1 MFVISEEKKW
11 DSWEKKA
18 TLSLNT
24 LLRVNNFQKTHR
36 VSVYLTLLSK
46 KFCMIRQQN
55 FNYKRKCDEV
65 ILWRP
70 FIAQWNI
77 LSRLAEE
84 RKLGSIEIVCYT
96 ADF

>member
-46 KFCMIRQQN
+46 SFAWYDNKT
-55 FNYKRKCDEV
+55 
-65 ILWRP
+65 
-70 FIAQWNI
+70 
-77 LSRLAEE
+77 
-84 RKLGSIEIVCYT
+84 SITKGNVMK
-96 ADF
+96 